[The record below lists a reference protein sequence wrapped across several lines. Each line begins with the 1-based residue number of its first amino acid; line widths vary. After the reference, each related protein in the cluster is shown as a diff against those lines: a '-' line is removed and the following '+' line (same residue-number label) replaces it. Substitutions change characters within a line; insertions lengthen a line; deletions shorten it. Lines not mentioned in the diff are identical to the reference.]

1 MIAPE
6 NSDFK
11 GPTRRNNQYCVVG
24 QPLDWRDEDNLDLLI
39 SRDIN
44 DDFMVLTK
52 GVEQNP
58 DMGVQIFIHKL
69 TMIARLQI
77 ATKRKIITRMT
88 PRHHMMMKI

>member
-6 NSDFK
+6 NLRFK
-11 GPTRRNNQYCVVG
+11 GHTRRKKQYCVVG
-24 QPLDWRDEDNLDLLI
+24 KHLDQRYGDNLNLLI

-58 DMGVQIFIHKL
+58 DMGVQIFY
-69 TMIARLQI
+69 
-77 ATKRKIITRMT
+77 
-88 PRHHMMMKI
+88 P